1 MRFVA
6 GQGAAGDGA
15 KRKSVR
21 KSCRSAGDPA
31 RKTMRQHREDA
42 ASTKHHREDAANWG
56 TGAEHLRTRVLVF
69 AAAALAFAASGSGQ
83 LEATIRR
90 HHKF

>member
-1 MRFVA
+1 MLL
-6 GQGAAGDGA
+6 AAAQRGDGA

-56 TGAEHLRTRVLVF
+56 TGTEHLRTMVLAF
-69 AAAALAFAASGSGQ
+69 AAAAMAFAASGSCPIESNPPPPPQ
-83 LEATIRR
+83 N
-90 HHKF
+90 